1 MIKDSG
7 DRTQFETGAV
17 RDMHGGKGRC
27 DLLPLG
33 TISKLHEAYINK
45 KEISTLDIFDS
56 LDGYITTKN
65 AKYIEN
71 AILEFI
77 QYRWESF
84 EDAMLELAKHY
95 EDGCRKYGQNNWRKG
110 IPTHCYIDSAV
121 RHYLKHQRGDK
132 DECHDRAF
140 IWNLVCLLWTIEN
153 KPEMDDINPEE
164 YSGEQ

>member
-7 DRTQFETGAV
+7 DRTQFESGAV

-33 TISKLHEAYINK
+33 TISKLYEAYA
-45 KEISTLDIFDS
+45 EEYVRGLTVLDNLDS
-56 LDGYITTKN
+56 YVNIKS
-65 AKYIEN
+65 AEYIED

-77 QYRWESF
+77 RSRWGSF

-95 EDGCRKYGQNNWRKG
+95 EDGCRKYGQNNWRRG

-121 RHYLKHQRGDK
+121 RHYLKYQRGDK
-132 DECHDRAF
+132 DEHHDRAF

-164 YSGEQ
+164 YWGEQ